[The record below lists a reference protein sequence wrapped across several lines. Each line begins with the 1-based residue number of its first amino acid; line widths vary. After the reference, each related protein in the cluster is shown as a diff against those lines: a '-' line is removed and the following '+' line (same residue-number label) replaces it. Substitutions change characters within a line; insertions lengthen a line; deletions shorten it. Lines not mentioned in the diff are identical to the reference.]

1 MFDPLRRWLGVCSQ
15 QSCRGHRKPS
25 KYRARLHLELLENR
39 LTPSVYNVIST
50 ADNTNP
56 VITAGHAGTAS
67 DPFLAPSLRSAISA
81 ANANPGGNTINLT
94 VPGTYSIT
102 LPGTPGEVDNAAG
115 EFGINAA
122 GGNLAI
128 TNTSG
133 GAVAVS
139 GNHLARVFDVN
150 TIFTVGKAIVT
161 AGGSGYTTAPTV
173 TITGGGGTGATATA
187 AVSGGQVTSVTITNA
202 GTGYTSPPTISF
214 GGPGTGAAAT
224 AIMASPHITVTMT
237 GFTVEN
243 GAAGPGDFAA
253 GTGGG
258 IRDTNNASLVLDNMV
273 ITNNTASGDG
283 GGVSMNNI
291 LDTPWAV
298 TFNNT
303 TVSDNHAGD
312 EGGGLVTYGTGAD
325 ILNAGTV
332 FTGNTSAME
341 GGGVDDDSIAEGPVA
356 SVTITDG
363 GSGYTSAPTVT
374 FSGGGATTQAAGTA
388 VVSGGVVTAVI
399 LTNPGAG
406 YIAAPTITFSGG
418 GATTQANAAANLTQ
432 QSATLNITG
441 AVFTDNASTNAI
453 GGGVAN
459 AGNGVVKITNSTLA
473 NNFAGTTGGG
483 FSDED
488 NESTL
493 QVSGSEIVNNAAAGD
508 GGGIFVGSPTTTITG
523 TEIEGNSSGGAD
535 GGGGIF
541 DSGTTLIITSST
553 IANNMASASG
563 GGIELETTGSG
574 ATGSAIT
581 NSTIS
586 GNSALIAAGGNT
598 GGGID
603 APATFTGSLALVNDT
618 INANSAGNGG
628 GVFYAGSPGS
638 SFSAQNTIIA
648 DNFSNNG
655 GSGPDANNPAGT
667 FTDDGGNLIGIS
679 GAGSGN
685 TGFTAGTTQTGTVAT
700 PLDPLLAP
708 LGNNGGPT
716 VGAAGTDALET
727 EALLAASPA
736 IGHGVNTG
744 APGLDERGF
753 FRADFILV
761 TNVDVGAYQFQAAS
775 PQTFS
780 TDPGNG
786 DNNPYG
792 VGFVPTGFAS
802 GGVLQPGDLLVSNFN
817 NSTGA
822 QGTGTTV
829 VRVTPAGQS
838 SLFYTSPLPGL
849 SAVLGF
855 LQAGFVIVGNV
866 PSVGVVPM
874 QGAGAIQIL
883 NSSGALVT
891 TITDATLLGNPWDFA
906 VNDLGS
912 TAQLFVSNVLPA
924 PNGGIVTR
932 IDLALTSSTVTVVDK
947 VQVGSGY
954 ATRTDPAAFV
964 TGPAGLAYDATHDI
978 LYVASS
984 ADNSIYKIAGAGTT
998 MTALTGVGSLVT
1010 NDPVHLHGP
1019 LGLMFAPNGN
1029 LIAANSDLP
1038 AFADPTQPSELVE
1051 FTTAGQFVG
1060 QFSVDP
1066 ANGGAFQTAVQTV
1079 GSQTRFAALDDNTG
1093 TVSVWSISSQP
1104 ITLGVTIAPSGPP
1117 VGLGGNV
1124 TFTITVTNTGPIDLP
1139 ADNTNLSVTLPSGL
1153 TAVAGS
1159 PLTFTVGALPVGQSA
1174 TFTVTAAAAA
1184 TGSATVTAT
1193 VTSPDTTPG
1202 SFSTSTTIN
1211 VLTAQERFVQAL
1223 YLDDLGR
1230 SGTTAELDSWV
1241 TVLDGP
1247 GGSQKT
1253 VASDIAG
1260 SFEARD
1266 DVVKSWYQTYLGR
1279 TAMNGEEQGW
1289 ANLLLVQTEEQV
1301 LSQILASAEFYAHA
1315 QTLIA
1320 SGTAD
1325 QRFVGALYQ
1334 LLLTRTGTTAE
1345 VSAWVGDLP
1354 HQGHQGVALSFLQ
1367 APEYRT
1373 DLFTGYYNTLLH
1385 RAPDV
1390 GLFNWV
1396 LSTLDAATVRI
1407 GIESSPEFFTNG

>member
-1 MFDPLRRWLGVCSQ
+1 MLDQLRRWFGVRSRLQCPRQ
-15 QSCRGHRKPS
+15 GQPS
-25 KYRARLHLELLENR
+25 KYRARPKLELLEDR
-39 LTPSVYNVIST
+39 VTPSVYNVIST
-50 ADNTNP
+50 SDNTNP

-94 VPGTYSIT
+94 IAGTYSIT

-122 GGNLAI
+122 GGSLAI

-133 GAVAVS
+133 GAVAVN
-139 GNHLARVFDVN
+139 GNHLARVFDIN
-150 TIFTVGKAIVT
+150 TIFTVGKATVT
-161 AGGSGYTTAPTV
+161 AGGSGYTSAPSV
-173 TITGGGGTGATATA
+173 TISGGGGTGATATA
-187 AVSGGQVTSVTITNA
+187 TVSGGQVTGVTITNA

-283 GGVSMNNI
+283 GGVSMNNL

-303 TVSDNHAGD
+303 TVSNNHAGD
-312 EGGGLVTYGTGAD
+312 EGGGLVTYGSGFD

-332 FTGNTSAME
+332 FTGNTAAME
-341 GGGVDDDSIAEGPVA
+341 GGGVDDDAIAQGPVA
-356 SVTITDG
+356 SVTVTDG
-363 GSGYTSAPTVT
+363 GIGYTSVPTVT
-374 FSGGGATTQAAGTA
+374 FSGGGATTQAIGTA
-388 VVSGGVVTAVI
+388 VVNGGVVTAVI
-399 LTNPGAG
+399 LTSPGAG
-406 YIAAPTITFSGG
+406 YIAAPTITFGGG
-418 GATTQANAAANLTQ
+418 GAATQASAVANLTQ

-441 AVFTDNASTNAI
+441 ALFTGNVSTNAI

-459 AGNGVVKITNSTLA
+459 AGNGVVTITNSTLA
-473 NNFAGTTGGG
+473 NNSAGTTGGG

-493 QVSGSEIVNNAAAGD
+493 NVSGSQFVDNAAGGD

-523 TEIEGNSSGGAD
+523 TMIEGNSSGGAD
-535 GGGGIF
+535 GGGGVF
-541 DSGTTLIITSST
+541 DSGTTLTITDST
-553 IANNMASASG
+553 IANNMASAGG

-574 ATGSAIT
+574 AATGSTIT
-581 NSTIS
+581 NSTLS
-586 GNSALIAAGGNT
+586 GNSALIAAAGNT

-603 APATFTGSLALVNDT
+603 APAAFTGSLVLVNDT
-618 INANSAGNGG
+618 INANSAADGG
-628 GVFYAGSPGS
+628 GVFYAGTAGS
-638 SFSAQNTIIA
+638 SFSAENTIVA
-648 DNFSNNG
+648 GNFSNNG
-655 GSGPDANNPAGT
+655 GSGPDADNAAGL
-667 FTDDGGNLIGIS
+667 FTDLGGNLIGIS

-685 TGFTAGTTQTGTVAT
+685 TGFTAGTTHSGTVGT
-700 PLDPLLAP
+700 PLDPLLGP
-708 LGNNGGPT
+708 LANNGGPT
-716 VGAAGTDALET
+716 VGVAGTMTLET
-727 EALLAASPA
+727 EALLAGSPA
-736 IGHGVNTG
+736 IMNGVNIG

-753 FRADFILV
+753 LRSDFVLA
-761 TNVDVGAYQFQAAS
+761 TTVDVGAFQFQAAS

-786 DNNPYG
+786 DANPYG
-792 VGFVPTGFAS
+792 VGFVPTNFAT
-802 GGVLQPGDLLVSNFN
+802 GGMLQPGDLLVSNFN
-817 NSTGA
+817 NSSGN

-829 VRVTPAGQS
+829 VRITPGGQS
-838 SLFYTSPLPGL
+838 SLFFTSSLPGL

-866 PSVGVVPM
+866 PSVGGVP
-874 QGAGAIQIL
+874 QAGAGALQIL
-883 NSSGALVT
+883 DSNGNLVT

-906 VNDLGS
+906 VNDQGS

-932 IDLALTSSTVTVVDK
+932 IDLSIAGGTVTVVRK
-947 VQVGSGY
+947 VQVGSGFV
-954 ATRTDPAAFV
+954 TRPDAASFV

-984 ADNSIYKIAGAGTT
+984 GDNSIYKIAGAGTT
-998 MTALTGVGSLVT
+998 MTALTGTGTLVT

-1038 AFADPTQPSELVE
+1038 AFADPNQPSELVE
-1051 FTTAGQFVG
+1051 FTTTGVFVG
-1060 QFSVDP
+1060 QFSLDP
-1066 ANGGAFQTAVQTV
+1066 NNGGAFQTAVQTV
-1079 GSQTRFAALDDNTG
+1079 GAQTRFAALDDNTG
-1093 TVSVWSISSQP
+1093 TVSVWSLSSQP
-1104 ITLGVTIAPSGPP
+1104 ITLSVAIAPSGPP
-1117 VGLGGNV
+1117 VGLGSSA

-1139 ADNTNLSVTLPSGL
+1139 ADNTTVSVTLPASL
-1153 TAVAGS
+1153 SAVAGS
-1159 PLTFTVGALPVGQSA
+1159 SLTFTVGALAAGQSA
-1174 TFTVTAAAAA
+1174 TFTVQASATA
-1184 TGSATVTAT
+1184 TGPATVTAT
-1193 VTSPDTTPG
+1193 LTSPDTNSVSG
-1202 SFSTSTTIN
+1202 NTTIT
-1211 VLTAQERFVQAL
+1211 VLTADERFVRAL

-1230 SGTTAELDSWV
+1230 PGSIAELDGWV
-1241 TVLDGP
+1241 AVLNGA
-1247 GGSQKT
+1247 GGSQHT
-1253 VASDIAG
+1253 VALDIEE

-1266 DVVKSWYQTYLGR
+1266 DLVKSWYETYLGR
-1279 TAMNGEEQGW
+1279 QAMNGEEDGW
-1289 ANLLLVQTEEQV
+1289 ANMLLTQTEEQV
-1301 LSQILASAEFYAHA
+1301 LSQILASAEFFTHV

-1325 QRFVGALYQ
+1325 ERFVGALYQ
-1334 LLLTRTGTTAE
+1334 LLLTRTAGANE
-1345 VSAWVGDLP
+1345 VAGWVGDLP
-1354 HQGHQGVALSFLQ
+1354 QLGQQGVALAILQ
-1367 APEYRT
+1367 SQEYRT
-1373 DLFTGYYNTLLH
+1373 DLITGDYTSLLH
-1385 RAPDV
+1385 RSPDLV
-1390 GLFNWV
+1390 GLDGWV
-1396 LSTLDAATVRI
+1396 SSNLDPASVRI
-1407 GIESSPEFFTNG
+1407 SFESSTEFFTNG